1 MTTSI
6 SFSIAE
12 CGILLGGEI
21 SHNNDPTLDPTE
33 TEWLTDPNAPRDAL
47 QRLRILKTRET
58 GEQQQIPNTV
68 GRSNGTN
75 IDLNNLNYTY
85 EELKMRRKAT
95 ILKHQNKN
103 FTTRRT
109 NYSKIVKGVNM
120 RYSSKARLR
129 QLVESNKCEN
139 QPPNVKVAINSG
151 VRNDRTPLYFNVNV
165 PFYSQI

>member
-6 SFSIAE
+6 SFSIGE
-12 CGILLGGEI
+12 CGLLLGGEI
-21 SHNNDPTLDPTE
+21 SHNNDPGLDPSE

-58 GEQQQIPNTV
+58 GEQQQIPDIT

-75 IDLNNLNYTY
+75 INFTTSLYTY

-95 ILKHQNKN
+95 ILRNQNRDLNTKKK
-103 FTTRRT
+103 
-109 NYSKIVKGVNM
+109 NYSNAVKGINLK
-120 RYSSKARLR
+120 YSSRTRLR
-129 QLVESNKCEN
+129 QLIETNQCQN
-139 QPPNVKVAINSG
+139 QPPITKVAINSG
-151 VRNDRTPLYFNVNV
+151 IKNDNTPLIFNPNV

>member
-6 SFSIAE
+6 SFSIGE
-12 CGILLGGEI
+12 CGVLLGGEI
-21 SHNNDPTLDPTE
+21 SHNNDPGLDPSE

-58 GEQQQIPNTV
+58 GEQQQIPNII

-75 IDLNNLNYTY
+75 IDFVSSEFTY

-95 ILKHQNKN
+95 ILQNQNKN
-103 FTTRRT
+103 FNSKKT
-109 NYSKIVKGVNM
+109 NYSNTIKGINL
-120 RYSSKARLR
+120 RYSSKTRLR
-129 QLVESNKCEN
+129 QLALTNQCQN
-139 QPPNVKVAINSG
+139 QPPSVKLAINSG
-151 VRNDRTPLYFNVNV
+151 VKNDNTPLIFNRNV

>member
-6 SFSIAE
+6 SFNIGE

-21 SHNNDPTLDPTE
+21 SHNNDPSLDPSE

-47 QRLRILKTRET
+47 QRMRILKTRET
-58 GEQQQIPNTV
+58 GEQQQIPNII

-75 IDLNNLNYTY
+75 IDFENSLFTY

-95 ILKHQNKN
+95 ILQNQNKN
-103 FTTRRT
+103 F
-109 NYSKIVKGVNM
+109 NNKKQEYAKSVKGLNQ
-120 RYSSKARLR
+120 RYSSRTRLK
-129 QLVESNKCEN
+129 QLVESNKCQD
-139 QPPNVKVAINSG
+139 QPPAVKLAINSG
-151 VRNDRTPLYFNVNV
+151 IKNDKTPLILNKNV